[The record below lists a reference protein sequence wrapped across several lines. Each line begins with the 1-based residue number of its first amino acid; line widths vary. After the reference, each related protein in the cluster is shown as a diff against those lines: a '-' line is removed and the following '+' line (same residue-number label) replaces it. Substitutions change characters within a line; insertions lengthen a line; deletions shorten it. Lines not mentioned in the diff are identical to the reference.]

1 MQSKLEIEDTEIIT
15 KIKEN
20 LKNTPLQPNHIF
32 LLDYNGNTL
41 SIKINYTEL
50 MDLGVKS
57 TKE

>member
-41 SIKINYTEL
+41 SIKVIKNL
-50 MDLGVKS
+50 N
-57 TKE
+57 